1 MGFSGKIAIIDIIW
15 ARLDGP
21 DTRALLPEVVIVVC
35 SRVPRAEA
43 WDRFEVCCCCC
54 AVVED
59 DIDTFAAAAAA
70 AVGNHATCLYPL
82 KYRVCRCRDQG
93 IFAFYGG

>member
-1 MGFSGKIAIIDIIW
+1 M
-15 ARLDGP
+15 
-21 DTRALLPEVVIVVC
+21 
-35 SRVPRAEA
+35 
-43 WDRFEVCCCCC
+43 CCCCC

-93 IFAFYGG
+93 IFCLLWWVKIDELQKIIKTISRSRVQNFSAEMLVL

>member
-1 MGFSGKIAIIDIIW
+1 MARRAKKNFLGVNLRCKKDFACFLGKKCRIC
-15 ARLDGP
+15 P
-21 DTRALLPEVVIVVC
+21 
-35 SRVPRAEA
+35 S
-43 WDRFEVCCCCC
+43 FEVCCCCC